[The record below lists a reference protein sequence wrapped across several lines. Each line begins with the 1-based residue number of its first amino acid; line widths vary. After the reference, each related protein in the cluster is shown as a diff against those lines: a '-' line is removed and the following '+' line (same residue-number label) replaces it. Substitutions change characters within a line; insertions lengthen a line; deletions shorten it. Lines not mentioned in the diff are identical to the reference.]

1 MEVLTLNHHPQSLRA
16 SFHYSLSL
24 STSSSSLFLNPH
36 HSSSIVASLSDPPPQ
51 YPDPKSLPFLNALR
65 KVPSFVTVTAASAS
79 AFLFLGFCRNGFI
92 KKSLSSVVS
101 IQEALDKKGKLEEDL
116 VGDHVESI
124 LHLKLKERVPVV
136 HDFKKTRIADEEAWK
151 VLKAEVFNSS
161 ERLEFVK
168 VGFEEILEKDRKA
181 FHDCVLE
188 HLERIDECK
197 TLLKEIKVA
206 MDRCERKNTKLKYSL
221 RFFSKVVAHVRVLE
235 ANLLH
240 ALKYYKELDKE

>member
-16 SFHYSLSL
+16 SFHYSLTL
-24 STSSSSLFLNPH
+24 STTSSIFFNPH
-36 HSSSIVASLSDPPPQ
+36 HSSSVVASLSDP
-51 YPDPKSLPFLNALR
+51 DPKSLQFFNPLR
-65 KVPSFVTVTAASAS
+65 KVPSFVTVTAASA

-101 IQEALDKKGKLEEDL
+101 IQGGLDGKGMLEEEEP
-116 VGDHVESI
+116 VV
-124 LHLKLKERVPVV
+124 LHLKLKKRVPIV
-136 HDFKKTRIADEEAWK
+136 HDFKKTRIADEEAWQ

-161 ERLEFVK
+161 ERFEFAK
-168 VGFEEILEKDRKA
+168 VRFEEMLEKERKA

-206 MDRCERKNTKLKYSL
+206 MDRCEKKNTNLKCSL

-235 ANLLH
+235 ANMLH
-240 ALKYYKELDKE
+240 ALKYYKELDKD